1 MRIAFFLSS
10 DETGGGLNQ
19 TKGFL
24 NNISKIK
31 IEHEICI
38 ITNNIKELNKI
49 NSKNINLLQFKKSF
63 LTKIYFLF
71 IGFISNNKF
80 FSFKFYNPFE
90 NFLKKN
96 KIDFIIFSNPSF
108 YSNYCK
114 NIDYA
119 INIWNTE
126 ISNYAFFKEFKN
138 GNYEFQNNIIKKSV
152 VDAFR
157 IIVFTEQNKRDLIEF
172 YNCHS
177 EKIIIQNLTPI
188 LPNKSKDLKNFDFNN
203 TYKKFD
209 FDKNKRWFF
218 YPAQFWSHKNHIYLL
233 KTIKILIENNND
245 KVGFIFCGSDK
256 GNLNYIKYHVKNL
269 RLENNIKILGYINDE
284 KLISIYKYCAG
295 IVMPTFLGR
304 SSLPLL
310 EAIFFNKKIYYSKN
324 ILDEKLKKFVTEF
337 DLKDPNDLATQ
348 LSNFAD
354 DGKNNQTIY
363 KDITSELSFE
373 ENYVK
378 IINDYNLYL
387 NTWKND

>member
-1 MRIAFFLSS
+1 MRVAFFVSL

-31 IEHEICI
+31 LEHEIFI
-38 ITNNIKELNKI
+38 VTNNKKELNKI

-80 FSFKFYNPFE
+80 FSFKISNPFE

-152 VDAFR
+152 IDAFR
-157 IIVFTEQNKRDLIEF
+157 IIVFTEQNKRDLIES

-188 LPNKSKDLKNFDFNN
+188 LPNKFKDLKNFDFNN

-233 KTIKILIENNND
+233 KTLKILIKNNND
-245 KVGFIFCGSDK
+245 KVGFIFCGNDK
-256 GNLNYIKYHVKNL
+256 GNLNYIKNHVKNL
-269 RLENNIKILGYINDE
+269 KLEDNIKILGYINDE

-295 IVMPTFLGR
+295 IVMPTYLGR

-348 LSNFAD
+348 LSNFTN
-354 DGKNNQTIY
+354 DGNNNQTIY

-378 IINDYNLYL
+378 IINDYNFYL
-387 NTWKND
+387 NTWKNN